1 MPLEQQVFAL
11 FDVLNLR
18 ALDRDR
24 WQLVE
29 TLHEVGD
36 VRMPGVVLLQHRG
49 LGWLLGLTDEVP
61 ATLGKRR

>member
-1 MPLEQQVFAL
+1 MPLEQQVLAL
-11 FDVLNLR
+11 FDVLNLG

-36 VRMPGVVLLQHRG
+36 VRVPGVVFLQHRG
-49 LGWLLGLTDEVP
+49 LSWLRGLADEVP
-61 ATLGKRR
+61 ATLGERR

>member
-1 MPLEQQVFAL
+1 MPLEKQVLAL

-49 LGWLLGLTDEVP
+49 LSWLLGLADQVP

>member
-1 MPLEQQVFAL
+1 MPLEQQVLAL
-11 FDVLNLR
+11 FDVLNLG

-36 VRMPGVVLLQHRG
+36 VRVPGVVFLQHRG
-49 LGWLLGLTDEVP
+49 LSWIRGLADEVP
-61 ATLGKRR
+61 ATLGK

>member
-1 MPLEQQVFAL
+1 MPLEQQVLAL
-11 FDVLNLR
+11 FDVLNLG

-36 VRMPGVVLLQHRG
+36 VRVPGVVFLQHRG
-49 LGWLLGLTDEVP
+49 LSWIRGLADEVP